1 MTIEDRLL
9 DSFKKLY
16 ERQEELSK
24 LTDSKLFD
32 SFSNSEV
39 HVVDIIGS
47 KIDVNGIKLA
57 KDLDMTRGAISKIIA
72 KLKDK
77 GAVETYQKKDNKKEI
92 YYNLTDYG
100 QEIYNSHKKAHM
112 DWEKREKEFFK
123 EIKLNELEIVDEFL
137 IKYNTYLDKLI
148 KERS

>member
-1 MTIEDRLL
+1 MIIEDRLL

-39 HVVDIIGS
+39 HVVDIIGN

-57 KDLDMTRGAISKIIA
+57 KDLDMTRGAISKIIS

-100 QEIYNSHKKAHM
+100 QEIYNSHKKAHR
-112 DWEKREKEFFK
+112 DWEEREKEFFK
-123 EIKLNELEIVDEFL
+123 EINLDELEIIDDFL